1 MITAEQVMNSD
12 VITVQKDT
20 PILEAIELML
30 QKEIS
35 GMPVVD
41 DDDMN
46 LVGVLSETDVVSL
59 IYNTVYKTESLE
71 KKKVRHYMTERTV
84 CFDKDDNLLD
94 VCDFLAK
101 NLFRRVPITSA
112 GKVVGI
118 ISVPDILKFTL
129 KVYRE
134 RESASAEVDLR
145 KGDPE
150 NW

>member
-12 VITVQKDT
+12 VITVKKDT
-20 PILEAIELML
+20 PILEAMELML
-30 QKEIS
+30 QKHIS
-35 GMPVVD
+35 GVPVV

-59 IYNTVYKTESLE
+59 VYNTVYKTESLE
-71 KKKVRHYMTERTV
+71 KKKVRNYMTERTV
-84 CFDKDDNLLD
+84 SFDKDDNLLD

-118 ISVPDILKFTL
+118 ISVPDILEYTL

-134 RESASAEVDLR
+134 RESTGAGGAGRNLIHL
-145 KGDPE
+145 
-150 NW
+150 

>member
-20 PILEAIELML
+20 PILEAMELML
-30 QKEIS
+30 QKSIS
-35 GMPVVD
+35 GMPVV

-59 IYNTVYKTESLE
+59 IYNTVYKIESLE
-71 KKKVRHYMTERTV
+71 KKKVRNYMTERTV
-84 CFDKDDNLLD
+84 SFDKDDNLLD

-118 ISVPDILKFTL
+118 ISVPDIVRFTL

-134 RESASAEVDLR
+134 RESAAAEVDFR
-145 KGDPE
+145 KGGSE
-150 NW
+150 N

>member
-1 MITAEQVMNSD
+1 MITAEKVMNSD

-20 PILEAIELML
+20 PILEAMELML
-30 QKEIS
+30 QKQIS
-35 GMPVVD
+35 GMPVV

-71 KKKVRHYMTERTV
+71 KKKVRHYMTERAV
-84 CFDKDDNLLD
+84 SFDKDDNLLD

-101 NLFRRVPITSA
+101 NVFRRVPITSA

-118 ISVPDILKFTL
+118 ISVPDILEFTL
-129 KVYRE
+129 EVYRE
-134 RESASAEVDLR
+134 RESAAAEVNYR
-145 KGDPE
+145 RGGSE
-150 NW
+150 N